1 MKNDNKG
8 FSLVELVIVVSIIA
22 ILIGIG
28 VRNFGVLSGYHSR
41 ECMSKISDT
50 LTACRMN
57 CFSKST
63 SNTDSANLP
72 ASGDTYVEY
81 SYENKNIYATQYVK
95 GVAGQKERLSK
106 GNKTIVT
113 FTFDDGTTTVLNS
126 EGQKIQIGFNRSTG
140 ALIKSN
146 GKLTNMIKIETGT
159 RERYVYLET
168 KTGKI
173 MVGKRE
179 G

>member
-1 MKNDNKG
+1 MKDDKG
-8 FSLVELVIVVSIIA
+8 FTLVELVIVVAIISL
-22 ILIGIG
+22 LIGIG

-41 ECMSKISDT
+41 ECMSKLSDT

-57 CFSKST
+57 CLSKST
-63 SNTDSANLP
+63 SNTDGANLP

-126 EGQKIQIGFNRSTG
+126 EGQKFQIGFNRSTG
-140 ALIKSN
+140 ALIKSH
-146 GKLTNMIKIETGT
+146 GSLCKEVKITTGT
-159 RERYVYLET
+159 RDRFVYLET

-173 MVGKRE
+173 MTARRE